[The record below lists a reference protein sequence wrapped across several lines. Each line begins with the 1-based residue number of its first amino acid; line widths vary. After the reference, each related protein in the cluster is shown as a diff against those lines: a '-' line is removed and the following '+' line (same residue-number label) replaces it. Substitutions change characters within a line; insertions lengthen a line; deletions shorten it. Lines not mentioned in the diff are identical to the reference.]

1 MTNTTNAAEMSSAW
15 MPTCRWAR
23 VGVEWLAR
31 CGHVLSHGR
40 RVRVVRADGTSQ
52 IMRVVGEARTDW
64 SDATAPTH
72 LHAVAE
78 DVEEPVPADWS
89 DDD

>member
-1 MTNTTNAAEMSSAW
+1 MTTTNAAEMCNAW
-15 MPTCRWAR
+15 MPTGRWAR
-23 VGVEWLAR
+23 VGGEWLAR
-31 CGHVLSHGR
+31 FDNVIGHGR

-52 IMRVVGEARTDW
+52 IMRVVGQARTDW

-72 LHAVAE
+72 LHT
-78 DVEEPVPADWS
+78 VEADWS